1 MNKIKFFIAGFC
13 FVIFT
18 SFSCNN
24 LPKKFIN
31 LLNRSE
37 MTFNQPDEYFETQ
50 TIENQQMNYDYA
62 IINNAKDF
70 EIRYAI
76 SPMDEMLKD
85 YNDRNKNE
93 KSGSVSIHPNK
104 LYVGLFHSVIF
115 NVSGGKFS
123 KINEFNPEAV
133 KREFNAD
140 WGAIAMVEVGKEF
153 GQNYKY
159 CFLIT
164 IHKDNVGDAYCF
176 FLSNTKEDI
185 MKNLQVPF
193 HSLRFK

>member
-1 MNKIKFFIAGFC
+1 MNKFYFFLAGFC
-13 FVIFT
+13 FVILT
-18 SFSCNN
+18 SFSSDS
-24 LPKKFIN
+24 LPKNFTD

-37 MTFNQPDEYFETQ
+37 MTFNQPDGYSEIP

-62 IINNAKDF
+62 IINDAKDF

-85 YNDRNKNE
+85 YNERKKDE
-93 KSGSVSIHPNK
+93 KSESKSIHPNK
-104 LYVGLFHSVIF
+104 LHVGLFHTVIF

-123 KINEFNPEAV
+123 KISEFNPEAV
-133 KREFNAD
+133 KNEFNAD
-140 WGAIAMVEVGKEF
+140 WGAIALVEVGKEF

-159 CFLIT
+159 CFLVT
-164 IHKDNVGDAYCF
+164 IHKDNVGNAYCF
-176 FLSNTKEDI
+176 YLANTQEPI

-193 HSLRFK
+193 HALRFK